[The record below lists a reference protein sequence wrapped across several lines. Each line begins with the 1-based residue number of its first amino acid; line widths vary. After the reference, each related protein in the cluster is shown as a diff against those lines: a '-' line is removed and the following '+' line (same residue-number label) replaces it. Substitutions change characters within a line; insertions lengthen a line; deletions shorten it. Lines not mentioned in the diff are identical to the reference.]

1 MTSKETELFADESAE
16 MSADLLDAYVQGKL
30 PPEQQ
35 AQFETYIM
43 DKPDLLE
50 QAELGL
56 LMQEGFKV
64 NETSS
69 VAPKSHAEP
78 RWRLA
83 AAAAI
88 VSLGVGSMLGYSVG
102 GDPSGQS
109 GSANGLLTSQII
121 NLSITRSESPR
132 EINVVVSDDI
142 DVVVLRVPLPD
153 PESRLYAL
161 SVSSDAG
168 PVGTV
173 TRVRPDGGGV
183 LTVALDAADLKAGN
197 YSIAV
202 DDGDEITPLSLKVS
216 RDP

>member
-1 MTSKETELFADESAE
+1 VTSRETEPFADESAE

-35 AQFETYIM
+35 AEFETYII
-43 DKPDLLE
+43 DKPHLIE

-56 LMQEGFKV
+56 LMQEGFRA
-64 NETSS
+64 NETSAATS
-69 VAPKSHAEP
+69 KSYAEP

-102 GDPSGQS
+102 GDTTGQS
-109 GSANGLLTSQII
+109 GLSNGLLASQIV
-121 NLSITRSESPR
+121 NLSITRSESPQQ
-132 EINVVVSDDI
+132 ISVSVSDDI
-142 DVVVLRVPLPD
+142 DVVVLRIPLAN
-153 PESRLYAL
+153 PESRLYTLA
-161 SVSSDAG
+161 VSGDAG

-183 LTVALDAADLKAGN
+183 LTVAVDAADLKTGS
-197 YSIAV
+197 YSITV
-202 DDGDEITPLSLKVS
+202 DDGSEIAPLSLNVS
-216 RDP
+216 QDP